1 MYVAIPHQIQKRPT
15 GMNKV
20 KFVSCK
26 RFSHN
31 FLRKINQNVISD
43 KKYLIKER
51 AKIGV
56 AFPETETIK
65 S

>member
-1 MYVAIPHQIQKRPT
+1 
-15 GMNKV
+15 MNKV

-56 AFPETETIK
+56 AFPETETIE